1 MVPTCLLMKQKRY
14 LKAFINNALAPF
26 KCNSTLTVEDY
37 LYPICKA
44 SSCFT
49 YIETI
54 CNKADSL
61 HRKIEQIYEEDIFN
75 AQLGIIKP
83 LLRKYRNMPV
93 ALAFDV
99 TDEDFYGK
107 TSNIWIHNWTGEHG
121 VEGKFEYLVVSLVGM
136 EKHQLLAVPLHIG
149 YNKTEL
155 IDCLMKSLNKLF
167 KNIHL
172 VLLDRGFYS
181 GEVLAYLQ
189 EHGINYLVFVP
200 RNKRIKKYWSE
211 GGDYV
216 YHTIKYNTGNTNEK
230 ITIKHVFIEYDK
242 MKWTFATN
250 LNLRNAVHYIFAYK
264 QRWQIETN
272 FRVQDESS
280 IKSKSCNY
288 LVRYFYFMISLLLQF
303 LWKVFGKKQ
312 FKYFVI
318 SLYEYFF
325 LNSIGVEYVHQ
336 S

>member
-1 MVPTCLLMKQKRY
+1 MIRHY
-14 LKAFINNALAPF
+14 LKEFVYKSLAPF
-26 KCNSTLTVEDY
+26 SRNSILTIEDY
-37 LYPICKA
+37 LHPICKA
-44 SSCFT
+44 ASCFA

-54 CNKADSL
+54 SNKADSL
-61 HRKIEQIYEEDIFN
+61 HRRIEQIYEEDIFN
-75 AQLGIIKP
+75 AHLDLIKP
-83 LLRKYRNMPV
+83 LLRRYRKMPV

-99 TDEDFYGK
+99 TGEDFYGK

-121 VEGKFEYLVVSLVGM
+121 VEGKFEYLVVSLVGK
-136 EKHQLLAVPLHIG
+136 EKHQLLALPLHIG

-155 IDCLMKSLNKLF
+155 IEFLMKSLEKIF

-200 RNKRIKKYWSE
+200 RNKRIKKYWND
-211 GGDYV
+211 GVDYV
-216 YHTIKYNTGNTNEK
+216 YHTIKYNTGDTNEK
-230 ITIKHVFIEYDK
+230 VTIKHVFIEYDK

-250 LNLRNAVHYIFAYK
+250 LNLRKSVHYILAYK

-272 FRVQDESS
+272 FRVQDESR
-280 IKSKSCNY
+280 IKSKSCNH
-288 LVRYFYFMISLLLQF
+288 LVRYFYFMVSLLLQF
-303 LWKVFGKKQ
+303 LWKVFGNKQ

-318 SLYEYFF
+318 SLYEYFLF
-325 LNSIGVEYVHQ
+325 KSINIEYVHQ